1 MDNDFKAVPDGQ
13 YTQTVYSLLRDQKYT
28 EVISI
33 LSSELQFQP
42 RNRAGLS
49 LLGYSYFQIQDYGNA
64 ADCYDQL
71 TKFFPD
77 VDQYKLYHAQ
87 SLFKAA
93 MYQDAQKVVQQIE
106 NPEYAD
112 KILQLQ
118 IAIQYELEEIQ
129 HAKSLISQ
137 MPADSPEAVIA

>member
-1 MDNDFKAVPDGQ
+1 M
-13 YTQTVYSLLRDQKYT
+13 RDQKYK
-28 EVISI
+28 EVIDI
-33 LSSELQFQP
+33 LSSELQFSP

-71 TKFFPD
+71 TKFYPD

-93 MYQDAQKVVQQIE
+93 MYLEAQKVV
-106 NPEYAD
+106 
-112 KILQLQ
+112 
-118 IAIQYELEEIQ
+118 
-129 HAKSLISQ
+129 
-137 MPADSPEAVIA
+137 